1 MSKHEIID
9 YHNTSVINRKIRN
22 LTPKQE
28 KFVIGLINGLTQRQ
42 AYKYAYDAENMKDST
57 IDSKACELFRR
68 DNIQT
73 RYKQLIEK
81 RQKAVIENISNIN
94 SELIL
99 KIEKY
104 KNENETI
111 VEFIENAILKSLPKE
126 MLSQDELK
134 ALNRRRHINDNTRYA
149 VLERAGFK
157 CQCCGEKP
165 GKENNIT
172 LHIDHIIPFSMGGKD
187 TIDNL
192 QVLCNKCNASKGN
205 RFIVNHNKDWLKK
218 A

>member
-9 YHNTSVINRKIRN
+9 YHNTSVINRKVRN

-42 AYKYAYDAENMKDST
+42 AYKYAYDAENMKDNT

-149 VLERAGFK
+149 VLERSGFK
-157 CQCCGEKP
+157 CQCCGSKP
-165 GKENNIT
+165 QRDNDVV
-172 LHIDHIIPFSMGGKD
+172 LHIDHIIPCSLGGSDK
-187 TIDNL
+187 IDNL
-192 QVLCNKCNASKGN
+192 QVL
-205 RFIVNHNKDWLKK
+205 
-218 A
+218 